1 MKNRLLWLDSLKGI
15 ACLIVFFAHIIARYP
30 LTVDYSYGVGKIGV
44 WLFVVSSGY
53 LLLVTAPK
61 ELTWKWLGKY
71 YINKLIKIYPGL
83 ILGALLLY
91 KAGIIASKTEIVQTL
106 LLMSGPAHLWYVPV
120 ILKFYLVAPLFIWVH
135 RKVDSKLILVLGLVA
150 IFLFFAL
157 MWPYYKHVTNSIEL
171 KWYIPVFVEG
181 IVLYYIPKF
190 EKVKVIVWDI
200 IIVIAGG
207 VIIALTPLVRMRF
220 LHLGPPD
227 YLYNKY
233 ILLGALWAIIVM
245 ALVQGG
251 YIRRFLEWCKPLQW
265 YSVVNYSFYIVHYP
279 IIFLL
284 LGRFDMPEIVLF
296 IVAFVVS
303 LAFAAGFDVACIGV
317 KKLFGKATSES
328 TNNKE
333 RD

>member
-15 ACLIVFFAHIIARYP
+15 ACLIVFFAHVIARYP

-61 ELTWKWLGKY
+61 ELSWKWLGKY
-71 YINKLIKIYPGL
+71 YLNKLIKIYPGL
-83 ILGALLLY
+83 ILGTLLLY
-91 KAGIIASKTEIVQTL
+91 LANIITSKTEILQTL

-120 ILKFYLVAPLFIWVH
+120 ILKFYLVAPLFILVD
-135 RKVDSKLILVLGLVA
+135 RKVDSKLIKAIGLVA

-157 MWPYYKHVTNSIEL
+157 IWPYYKHVTNSIEL

-181 IVLYYIPKF
+181 IILFYIPTF
-190 EKVKVIVWDI
+190 EKVKGFIWDI
-200 IIVIAGG
+200 VIVIASGC
-207 VIIALTPLVRMRF
+207 IIALTPFVRMRL

-245 ALVQGG
+245 ALIQGG
-251 YIRRFLEWCKPLQW
+251 YIKRFLEWCKPLQW
-265 YSVVNYSFYIVHYP
+265 YSVFNYSFYIVHYP
-279 IIFLL
+279 IIFILL
-284 LGRFDMPEIVLF
+284 DRFGLSEKLMFV
-296 IVAFVVS
+296 VAFIAS
-303 LAFAAGFDVACIGV
+303 LAVAAGFDALCAGV
-317 KKLFGKATSES
+317 KKLPGLITSKS
-328 TNNKE
+328 TKKIE
-333 RD
+333 RE